1 MGVYLWFLSARCIV
15 VKAGNNQIP
24 GQDRFRNAVF
34 HDPGRG
40 QGLHLVK
47 SHCYRAIMSIDKT
60 LIAAQHSQHRY
71 TFRCR
76 EGQVI
81 TGPVLIHAILYP
93 GQVAA
98 IR

>member
-1 MGVYLWFLSARCIV
+1 M

-24 GQDRFRNAVF
+24 GQDCFRHAIF
-34 HDPGRG
+34 LYPCGSK
-40 QGLHLVK
+40 GLHLVK
-47 SHCYRAIMSIDKT
+47 SHCYRAIMSIDET

-76 EGQVI
+76 ERQVI